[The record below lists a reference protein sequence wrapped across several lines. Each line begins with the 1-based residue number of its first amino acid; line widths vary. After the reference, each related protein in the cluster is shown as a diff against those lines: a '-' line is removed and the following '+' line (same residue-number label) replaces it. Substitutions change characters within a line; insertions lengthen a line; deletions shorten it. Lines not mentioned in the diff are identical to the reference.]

1 MEFSFALG
9 NLNPTDII
17 SFHSKEKLIT
27 DGEYLQPEEGEN
39 HLGADGGGS
48 GFAPQIEYWPNIT
61 FEIVEGGTLQGDIN
75 NDGIINVIDIVAIVN
90 LILDENSEYNPL
102 ADLNSDFIMN
112 VIDIVA
118 LINIILDN

>member
-9 NLNPTDII
+9 SLNPTDII
-17 SFHSKEKLIT
+17 SFYSKEKLIT
-27 DGEYLQPEEGEN
+27 DGEYILSEG
-39 HLGADGGGS
+39 HLSETGGGS
-48 GFAPQIEYWPNIT
+48 GFAPQIAYWPNIT
-61 FEIVEGGTLQGDIN
+61 FEIVEGGILQGDIN

-118 LINIILDN
+118 LINIILGN